1 MWCSVSNLL
10 CSTATTT
17 RYNEQQRQQRG
28 IVAYTSNDTLQRQP
42 ATSNQQP
49 YTKGSATMATRR
61 RSTIDSTAFILS
73 YSIIGEKYKSNSF
86 EIIQKKTDVCSND
99 LIKKLSNKLKRY
111 GITTK
116 NYYINISCSEYEY
129 TDYVINASIK
139 NEYIPLY
146 CYSATIPAKYTISA
160 NVRAYTINHAL
171 STIVDPTSN
180 YKNIRDVINHKHYDY
195 YEVLEYKNNA

>member
-1 MWCSVSNLL
+1 M
-10 CSTATTT
+10 
-17 RYNEQQRQQRG
+17 
-28 IVAYTSNDTLQRQP
+28 
-42 ATSNQQP
+42 
-49 YTKGSATMATRR
+49 KGSATMATRR
-61 RSTIDSTAFILS
+61 STINSTAFILS

-86 EIIQKKTDVCSND
+86 EIVQKKTDVCSND

-111 GITTK
+111 GITAK
-116 NYYINISCSEYEY
+116 NYYINISCSEHEY

-146 CYSATIPAKYTISA
+146 CYSTTIPAKYTISD

-180 YKNIRDVINHKHYDY
+180 YKKIRDVINYKHYDY
-195 YEVLEYKNNA
+195 YEVLEYKNDA

>member
-1 MWCSVSNLL
+1 
-10 CSTATTT
+10 
-17 RYNEQQRQQRG
+17 
-28 IVAYTSNDTLQRQP
+28 
-42 ATSNQQP
+42 
-49 YTKGSATMATRR
+49 MATRR
-61 RSTIDSTAFILS
+61 GSTMNSTAFILS

-111 GITTK
+111 GITAK

-146 CYSATIPAKYTISA
+146 CYSATIPAKYTISG
-160 NVRAYTINHAL
+160 NVRAYTANHAL
-171 STIVDPTSN
+171 SIITDPTSN
-180 YKNIRDVINHKHYDY
+180 YKKIRDVINHKHYDY
-195 YEVLEYKNNA
+195 YEVLEYKNDA